1 MWKKLRDGYRS
12 SVKRSKTP
20 KSGTAAK
27 NSPEWKFHQ
36 QMSFLQSYMKDK
48 PCLTNACS
56 SVAVTDEDLLNMSPE
71 NVGPISPNSEEG
83 EQPPPS
89 PPRKKQRTLPGKS
102 NVNILTFLQ
111 EEAKKKE
118 ERCLERNEIRRQLLM
133 KLGDGLKLFFDS
145 MYASTKNL
153 PEYLQKQV
161 KRQLFQLVS
170 AAEDEAET
178 PRSYCNVPSVS
189 PGSSAGYNSPGPSLC
204 YNTQGVNFE
213 VNSCASTFNNI
224 NL

>member
-1 MWKKLRDGYRS
+1 
-12 SVKRSKTP
+12 
-20 KSGTAAK
+20 
-27 NSPEWKFHQ
+27 
-36 QMSFLQSYMKDK
+36 MKDR
-48 PCLTNACS
+48 PRLTNACS

-71 NVGPISPNSEEG
+71 NVGPISPNSEDEEQEG

-111 EEAKKKE
+111 EEAKNKE
-118 ERCLERNEIRRQLLM
+118 GRCLERNEIRRQLLM
-133 KLGDGLKLFFDS
+133 KPEDGLKLFFDS

-153 PEYLQKQV
+153 PEYLQKRV
-161 KRQLFQLVS
+161 KRQLFQLIS

-189 PGSSAGYNSPGPSLC
+189 PGSSAGYNSPALSLC
-204 YNTQGVNFE
+204 YNE